1 MQSSFQPIWFCY
13 TQIGFASHLAQQ
25 VLHLKSKTDAF
36 MGLKRKPRRR
46 GRGQEIEI
54 FLHFSNNGSKMKLRS
69 YYCFIHISVGAII
82 KRKQE
87 PPI

>member
-13 TQIGFASHLAQQ
+13 TQIGFALHPAQQ

-46 GRGQEIEI
+46 GRGLEIEI
-54 FLHFSNNGSKMKLRS
+54 F
-69 YYCFIHISVGAII
+69 CISVIMAP
-82 KRKQE
+82 K
-87 PPI
+87 